1 MHLEADPSDGKLMG
15 AMKLSLGVG
24 ILMLVMKVY
33 AFAITGSA
41 AIFSDAAE
49 SVVHNFAVGFALF
62 SLWFSTKPAD
72 RSHPYGHDK
81 ISYFSAGLE
90 GTLIVFAAVI
100 IIYAAVMKWMRGLEL
115 ENLGVGILFT
125 VAATVINA
133 ALGVF
138 LIWRGKKYHSIIL
151 EANGHHVLTDSWT
164 SLGVI
169 VGLTLAKFTGW
180 LPFDPICAILV
191 ACNILWAGFSL
202 MRRSVGGLMDEAD
215 PKMDENLRAILD
227 RETKKHGIAYHEL
240 RHRNAGRTTWVELH
254 LLFPDE
260 THIKTAHRV
269 ATEIERVVE
278 REMKESVEVTTHL
291 EPKVDHARVHARGD
305 Q

>member
-1 MHLEADPSDGKLMG
+1 MHDRNNDADQSMMG

-24 ILMLVMKVY
+24 FFMLAMKGY
-33 AFAITGSA
+33 AFVITGSA

-49 SVVHNFAVGFALF
+49 SVIHNFAVGFALF
-62 SLWFSTKPAD
+62 SMWFSRKPAD

-81 ISYFSAGLE
+81 VSYFSAGLE

-100 IIYAAVMKWMRGLEL
+100 IIYAAVMKWIHGLQI

-125 VAATVINA
+125 AAAAVINA
-133 ALGVF
+133 VLGLF

-151 EANGHHVLTDSWT
+151 EANGRHVLTDSWT

-169 VGLTLAKFTGW
+169 VGLALAKYTGW

-202 MRRSVGGLMDEAD
+202 MRRSIGGLMDEAD
-215 PKMDENLRAILD
+215 LKMDEKLRAILD
-227 RETKKHGIAYHEL
+227 RETKSRGIAYHEL
-240 RHRNAGRTTWVELH
+240 RHRNAGRITWVELH

-269 ATEIERVVE
+269 ATEIEEVVE
-278 REMKESVEVTTHL
+278 REIRSETHVTTHL
-291 EPKVDHARVHARGD
+291 EPKVDHQKIHQSAS
-305 Q
+305 

>member
-1 MHLEADPSDGKLMG
+1 MHMEADPSDGKLMG
-15 AMKLSLGVG
+15 AMKLSLGIG
-24 ILMLVMKVY
+24 LLMLVMKVY
-33 AFAITGSA
+33 AFVITGSA

-49 SVVHNFAVGFALF
+49 SVVHNFAVGFALY
-62 SLWFSTKPAD
+62 SLWFSSKPAD

-81 ISYFSAGLE
+81 ISYFSAGFE

-100 IIYAAVMKWMRGLEL
+100 IIYQAAHKWIHGLEI
-115 ENLGVGILFT
+115 ENLGAGIFFT
-125 VAATVINA
+125 VAATLINA
-133 ALGVF
+133 ALGLF

-169 VGLTLAKFTGW
+169 VGLVLAKFTGW
-180 LPFDPICAILV
+180 LPWDPICAILV

-202 MRRSVGGLMDEAD
+202 MRRSIGGLMDEAD

-260 THIKTAHRV
+260 THIKTAHRL
-269 ATEIERVVE
+269 ATEIERAVE

-291 EPKVDHARVHARGD
+291 EPKVDHARVHASAS
-305 Q
+305 

>member
-1 MHLEADPSDGKLMG
+1 MHMEADPADGKLMG
-15 AMKLSLGVG
+15 AIKLSLVIG

-33 AFAITGSA
+33 AFVITGSA

-62 SLWFSTKPAD
+62 SIWFSSKPAD

-81 ISYFSAGLE
+81 ISYFSAGIE
-90 GTLIVFAAVI
+90 GMLIVCAAFVI
-100 IIYAAVMKWMRGLEL
+100 IYEAVMKWVHGLQL
-115 ENLGVGILFT
+115 ENLGAGIFFT

-133 ALGVF
+133 GLGFF

-169 VGLTLAKFTGW
+169 VGLVLAKYTGW

-191 ACNILWAGFSL
+191 ATNILWAGFSL

-215 PKMDENLRAILD
+215 PKMDEKLRAILD
-227 RETKKHGIAYHEL
+227 RETAKHGIAYHEL

-254 LLFPDE
+254 LLVPDE
-260 THIKTAHRV
+260 THIRKAHAV
-269 ATEIERVVE
+269 ATDIEQVVE
-278 REMKESVEVTTHL
+278 REMNESVEVTTHL
-291 EPKVDHARVHARGD
+291 EPKVDHERVHAGAK
-305 Q
+305 